1 MIDLRSDTLTK
12 PSQEMKQVMMDAP
25 LGDDVFGEDVTVNLL
40 EKKIAQMF
48 GKEEALFCSSGTM
61 TNQIAIKVHTKPGDD
76 IICSYL
82 SHIYQYEGGGIAVNS
97 GCSTSLI
104 HSENGI
110 FEEQDVL
117 DHIYPDDIHKPI
129 SRLLSVENTCNK
141 GGGSIWGIEQLRAV
155 TRTARQNDLATHL
168 DGARFFNAHVEE
180 NYNLIEVGGLFDSI
194 SICLSKGLG
203 APIGSVLLGNETFI
217 KKAKRVR
224 KVLGGGMRQAG
235 IIAAA
240 GIYALENNIEQLKID
255 NDRAKKVADL
265 IKSKPYFS
273 KLYYPESNL
282 LIFELKKEENPLQFL
297 EKLKAK
303 GVVGISMGGQLIRF
317 VFHLDISENQ
327 FDELLSILDKN
338 NF

>member
-12 PSQEMKQVMMDAP
+12 PSQEMKQVMMNAP
-25 LGDDVFGEDVTVNLL
+25 LGDDVFGEDTTVNLL
-40 EKKIAQMF
+40 ENKLAKMF
-48 GKEEALFCSSGTM
+48 GKEAALFCASGTM

-104 HSENGI
+104 HSGNGI
-110 FEEQDVL
+110 FEEQDVI

-141 GGGSIWGIEQLRAV
+141 GGGSIWEIEQMKEV
-155 TRTARQNDLATHL
+155 VGIARQNDLVTHL
-168 DGARFFNAHVEE
+168 DGARFFNAHVEV
-180 NYNLIEVGGLFDSI
+180 NYNLVEIGELFDSI

-203 APIGSVLLGNETFI
+203 APIGSVLLGSQTFI
-217 KKAKRVR
+217 KKARRVR

-240 GIYALENNIEQLKID
+240 GIYALDNNIDRLKTD
-255 NDRAKKVADL
+255 NSRAKKVADL
-265 IKSKPYFS
+265 IKSKPYVS

-282 LIFELKKEENPLQFL
+282 LIFELKKGLSPQKFL
-297 EKLKAK
+297 KNLKEK
-303 GVVGISMGGQLIRF
+303 GVIGISMGGQLVRF
-317 VFHLDISENQ
+317 VFHLDVSDNQ
-327 FDELLSILDKN
+327 FDELLIILDEN